1 MPGKPWFSLK
11 YPKQV
16 CSGVGLSLAPPP
28 PPRDPGPQH
37 TLLLIFFF
45 KAEHANLAGT
55 KLDPLHQTLI
65 HGAGGVV
72 NLGYR
77 GWG

>member
-1 MPGKPWFSLK
+1 MVFVKIS
-11 YPKQV
+11 QA
-16 CSGVGLSLAPPP
+16 GLLRCGALPCPPPP

>member
-1 MPGKPWFSLK
+1 MVFVKIS
-11 YPKQV
+11 QA
-16 CSGVGLSLAPPP
+16 GLLRCGALPCPP